1 MKVHGTCM
9 SSANLMSLLQV
20 QKILSAKND
29 KTTRQRLELVVAQL
43 EANQN

>member
-29 KTTRQRLELVVAQL
+29 KTNCFAIPGSAQP